1 MKFTYNWLNS
11 HVTLNANLEKLA
23 TTLSNIG
30 LEVENIV
37 DKEKLYSQFL
47 VAEIIEAQKHPNA
60 DTLKICTVSNGKENL
75 QIVCGAT
82 NARAGIKVALAPV
95 GSIIPQNG
103 MVIKASKIRDVE
115 SHGMLCSA
123 AELSLD
129 GDSDGIM
136 ELNADEHQ
144 LGMNFADFAGLNDQ
158 IIDISITPNRGD
170 CAALHGIARD
180 IAAAGLGEL
189 SPKFHSFYESHFD
202 FEESKMPFNVVIM
215 DKDACQEI
223 SFCYIKDIDNAS
235 SVGKEISTL
244 FNLLEIKSHTA
255 LVDISNFSMYEYGR
269 PNHVYD
275 ADKIEGNITV
285 RMSHGAEKFTSLEG
299 KEYTLDAGVLVVAD
313 EAKILS
319 IAGVIG
325 GNSSKVDENTKNII
339 VEVANFNPEQVAKSA
354 RVLNIKTESSF
365 RFERRI
371 DHGNTPFF
379 MQYITELIHKCC
391 GGKKL
396 GSILLKG
403 AELEYIKKLQLDYTE
418 IEKILGIEIDQQKTE
433 KDLANLGFT
442 IESDSNL
449 LNIPTWRQGD
459 IIDNADIAEEIIR
472 LAGIKGA
479 GQTTQYDYAYSAK
492 DLKSKAAD
500 SAELFR
506 NVLTSRNA
514 NEIISWSF
522 INESHAQIFTDKPLI
537 KLANPISSEFAA
549 MRCSI
554 IPGLLQIVKNNT
566 AKGQRD
572 LSLFEVGKIFHK
584 DADKEV
590 VESNCLAVVRVG
602 NAIQKNIFSAERKFD
617 FYDAKDDLYALL
629 NEISISEENL
639 IIKKEA
645 RSYHHPGKS
654 ASFYIGKQLVACVG
668 ELHPKATNYFG
679 IKERVNFLELFY
691 DNLPQKNLD
700 KRSSLFL
707 SELQSV
713 SRDFAFFIDD
723 AISSEKLIKA
733 IKSLKIDV
741 LSEVNIFDV
750 YKDTKL
756 DNGKKSIAFNI
767 KLQPKTQTLIEAEID
782 NISDQ
787 IIRVIKESL
796 KGELRD
802 K

>member
-30 LEVENIV
+30 LEVEDIV
-37 DKEKLYSQFL
+37 DKEKIYSQFL
-47 VAEIIEAQKHPNA
+47 IAEIIEAQKHPNA
-60 DTLKICTVSNGKENL
+60 DALKVCKVTTGKENL
-75 QIVCGAT
+75 QIVCGAK
-82 NARAGIKVALAPV
+82 NARAGIKVVLAPI

-123 AELSLD
+123 AELSLG

-136 ELNADEHQ
+136 ELTADEHQ
-144 LGMNFADFAGLNDQ
+144 LGMNFGEFAGLNDKL
-158 IIDISITPNRGD
+158 IDISITPNRGD
-170 CAALHGIARD
+170 CASLHGIARD
-180 IAAAGLGEL
+180 IAASGLGEI
-189 SPKFHSFYESHFD
+189 SVKSHNFYKSRFD
-202 FEESKMPFNVVIM
+202 FEESEMPFNVVIL

-223 SFCYIKDIDNAS
+223 GFCYIKDINNTS
-235 SVGKEISTL
+235 SVGKEISAS

-275 ADKIEGNITV
+275 ADKIEGSIAV
-285 RMSHGAEKFTSLEG
+285 RMSRDGEKFTSLEG
-299 KEYTLDAGVLVVAD
+299 KEYTLDAGILVIAD
-313 EAKILS
+313 ETKILS

-325 GNSSKVDENTKNII
+325 GNSSKVDENTKNIM

-354 RVLNIKTESSF
+354 RILNIKTESSF

-371 DHGNTPFF
+371 DYGNTPFF
-379 MQYITELIHKCC
+379 MQYITELIHKYC
-391 GGKKL
+391 GGKKF

-403 AELEYIKKLQLDYTE
+403 EELGYIKQLQLNYAE
-418 IEKILGIEIDQQKTE
+418 IEKILGITIDPQKTQE
-433 KDLANLGFT
+433 DLRNLGFT
-442 IESDSNL
+442 IENGSDL

-472 LAGIKGA
+472 LAGIKGT
-479 GQTTQYDYAYSAK
+479 GQATQYDYAYSAK
-492 DLKSKAAD
+492 DLKSRALD

-506 NVLTSRNA
+506 NVLTGRNV

-522 INESHAQIFTDKPLI
+522 INENHARIFTDKPLI

-554 IPGLLQIVKNNT
+554 LPGLLQIVKNNT
-566 AKGQRD
+566 SKGQRD

-584 DADKEV
+584 DADKGI

-602 NAIQKNIFSAERKFD
+602 NAIQKNIFSPERKFD
-617 FYDAKDDLYALL
+617 FYDTKDDLYALL
-629 NEISISEENL
+629 NEINISKENL
-639 IIKKEA
+639 LIKKEV

-668 ELHPKATNYFG
+668 ELHPKITNYFG

-723 AISSEKLIKA
+723 FISAEELIKA

-756 DNGKKSIAFNI
+756 DNNKKSIAFNI

-782 NISDQ
+782 NISNQ
-787 IIRVIKESL
+787 IIRVIKEKL